1 MNTRNLFTKGLAAI
15 LMTIGLSSMSHAVLI
30 TTNGVFTNLV
40 GTGALIGNVQG
51 DNTNLVSWGNGT
63 TSGSNEQSSW
73 EYNGLTN
80 FLVDINNPSFN
91 FGEFTHTNRPITSAG
106 SFTADFVVNVLITTD
121 DGLDTLA
128 NETFTYGF
136 LHDETLNQ
144 EPCTPF
150 LAGNVCPDVVSVPDA
165 SEQIVFLLGAD
176 RYLDI
181 VGFLPSGGGT
191 IIPELVTGENTDQT
205 AGLIGGFVNVSEP
218 GTLGL
223 LALSLFCL
231 SSLRRRVN
239 S

>member
-30 TTNGVFTNLV
+30 TTNGVFTNLE

-51 DNTNLVSWGNGT
+51 ENTSTVSWGNSTGA
-63 TSGSNEQSSW
+63 GQSSW
-73 EYNGLTN
+73 QYNGLTD
-80 FLVDINNPSFN
+80 FFVSFTDPSFD
-91 FGEFTHTNRPITSAG
+91 FGSFTHTNNPITSAG
-106 SFTADFVVNVLITTD
+106 AFTADFVVNVIIETD
-121 DGLDTLA
+121 DGMEELA

-136 LHDETLNQ
+136 FHNETRNQ
-144 EPCTPF
+144 EPCTPS
-150 LAGNVCPDVVSVPDA
+150 LAGNICPDVVSIPDA
-165 SEQIVFLLGAD
+165 SESIVFLYGED

-181 VGFLPSGGGT
+181 VGFLPAGGGT
-191 IIPELVTGENTDQT
+191 IIPELVTGENTFQT
-205 AGLIGGFVNVSEP
+205 AGLRGDFVNVSEP

-223 LALSLFCL
+223 LAISLFCL